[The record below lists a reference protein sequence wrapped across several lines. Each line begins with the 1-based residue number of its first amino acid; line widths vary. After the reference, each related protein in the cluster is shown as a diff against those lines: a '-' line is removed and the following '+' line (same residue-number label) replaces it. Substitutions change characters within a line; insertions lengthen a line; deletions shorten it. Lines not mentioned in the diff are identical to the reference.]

1 MTVLKSKK
9 LLVLGAL
16 AVVGAVDYF
25 AGTDLLPGLLA
36 KVGPMLVGG
45 L

>member
-1 MTVLKSKK
+1 MNVLKSKK
-9 LLVLGAL
+9 LLVLG
-16 AVVGAVDYF
+16 VVIAAGIVDQI

-36 KVGPMLVGG
+36 KVGPVLVGG